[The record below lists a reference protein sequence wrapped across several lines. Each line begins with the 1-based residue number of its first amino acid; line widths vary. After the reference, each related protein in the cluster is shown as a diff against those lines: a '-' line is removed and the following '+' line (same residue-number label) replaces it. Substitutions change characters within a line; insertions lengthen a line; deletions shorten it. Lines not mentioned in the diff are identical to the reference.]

1 MKKFTPRM
9 QGTLVG
15 VFFLII
21 VCFIFLIYRVHSIVE
36 DNGKK
41 YSKRVL
47 NQQTYASNVLEYKRG
62 DILDRNNTKLATSQV
77 NYNLIFSPKDILTD
91 EDCGE
96 NTLTV
101 ACKQFDL
108 DESEVRAELEK
119 RSSSKYYVGLK
130 NISSEQKEA
139 YDKLLEK
146 DKQKGEDKTLN
157 ANAVYFE
164 KNYKRVYPMN
174 DTACSV
180 IGYASASNEGLWGL
194 ENQYNSKLNGT
205 TGRSYGY
212 YSSDSVFEET
222 VKAAQNGNSIVT
234 TLDVNIQSIVEK
246 KIDKFMKTTGAK
258 NVGCIVMNPK
268 NGEIYAMSSNVRYD
282 LNNAFDLSQVYK
294 KKELEGITDEE
305 EQELLNKMWSNLCV
319 SYSYEPGSTYKPLTV
334 AAALDERFVT
344 NNSTFICDG
353 GQNVAG
359 VPIRC
364 VNRYGHGTL
373 TLDQSLMESCNDVMM
388 QIVDKMGKNTFLDYQ
403 KRFNIGYKTGIDLPG
418 ESSGVVHTVDSMG
431 PTELATCSF
440 GQGLTVNMVQIA
452 SAFSS
457 VINGGNYY
465 QPHMVKQI
473 VDENG
478 SVVENIQPVLV
489 RKTVSE
495 ETSKYIRQYM
505 YDTVEEGTGATA
517 AVPGYSIGGK
527 TGTAQKIP
535 RGNGKY
541 LVSFI
546 GASPM
551 DDPEVV
557 VYVIV
562 DEPNVED
569 QAHSTYAQ
577 EIVHNI
583 MKDILPFL
591 GVYRDESKIDEEEG
605 SSAEGAG
612 ANASNGEETEQTN
625 PEATAVATDAVSATA
640 EPTLSPEQLEE
651 SGSESVEELPQ
662 TLPEETEEISETEA
676 PGEQE

>member
-1 MKKFTPRM
+1 M
-9 QGTLVG
+9 
-15 VFFLII
+15 
-21 VCFIFLIYRVHSIVE
+21 
-36 DNGKK
+36 
-41 YSKRVL
+41 
-47 NQQTYASNVLEYKRG
+47 
-62 DILDRNNTKLATSQV
+62 
-77 NYNLIFSPKDILTD
+77 
-91 EDCGE
+91 
-96 NTLTV
+96 
-101 ACKQFDL
+101 
-108 DESEVRAELEK
+108 
-119 RSSSKYYVGLK
+119 
-130 NISSEQKEA
+130 
-139 YDKLLEK
+139 
-146 DKQKGEDKTLN
+146 
-157 ANAVYFE
+157 
-164 KNYKRVYPMN
+164 
-174 DTACSV
+174 
-180 IGYASASNEGLWGL
+180 
-194 ENQYNSKLNGT
+194 
-205 TGRSYGY
+205 
-212 YSSDSVFEET
+212 
-222 VKAAQNGNSIVT
+222 
-234 TLDVNIQSIVEK
+234 
-246 KIDKFMKTTGAK
+246 
-258 NVGCIVMNPK
+258 
-268 NGEIYAMSSNVRYD
+268 
-282 LNNAFDLSQVYK
+282 
-294 KKELEGITDEE
+294 
-305 EQELLNKMWSNLCV
+305 

-353 GQNVAG
+353 GQNVSG
-359 VPIRC
+359 VLIRC

-373 TLDQSLMESCNDVMM
+373 TLGQSLMESCNDVMM

-418 ESSGVVHTVDSMG
+418 ESSGVVHTLDSMG

-546 GASPM
+546 GAAPM

-562 DEPNVED
+562 DEPNVKD

-583 MKDILPFL
+583 MKEILPFL
-591 GVYRDESKIDEEEG
+591 GVYRDESLVEEEEG
-605 SSAEGAG
+605 SSSEGQNTNTPDG
-612 ANASNGEETEQTN
+612 QGTEPAN
-625 PEATAVATDAVSATA
+625 PEATPVPTGEVTATV
-640 EPTLSPEQLEE
+640 EPTLSPQQIEE
-651 SGSESVEELPQ
+651 SGSEALEELPE
-662 TLPEETEEISETEA
+662 TLPEETEEVYATEE
-676 PGEQE
+676 PVEQE